1 METHGNTA
9 AKGGLTVWALTGLL
23 WGGLVVLPLAVE
35 AGMPAP
41 LPTQIPIRD
50 SSEPPSSMQPAQ
62 PFVPVPSR
70 KSRHRRR
77 KPVRHR
83 RPAPARQPMAPRAAK
98 TPPAPPA
105 VSTQR
110 APQLEQRQEAPIET
124 LIPLDSLPAPAPAP
138 APEPRAAGSTPA
150 QAGLPPKPAPAPTP
164 ATPVPAAPT
173 PAPAKP

>member
-9 AKGGLTVWALTGLL
+9 AKGGLAVWALTGLL

-50 SSEPPSSMQPAQ
+50 SSEPPSAMRPAQ
-62 PFVPVPSR
+62 PFVPTPSH
-70 KSRHRRR
+70 KPRHRRR

-83 RPAPARQPMAPRAAK
+83 RPAPARPPMAPRAA
-98 TPPAPPA
+98 TPMPASPA
-105 VSTQR
+105 VSNQR
-110 APQLEQRQEAPIET
+110 APKLEQRQEAPIES

-138 APEPRAAGSTPA
+138 APQAAGSTPA
-150 QAGLPPKPAPAPTP
+150 QAGLPPTPAPAPAQATP
-164 ATPVPAAPT
+164 APAAPT
-173 PAPAKP
+173 PEPAKP

>member
-9 AKGGLTVWALTGLL
+9 AKGGLAVWALTGLL

-50 SSEPPSSMQPAQ
+50 SSEPPSAMRPAQ
-62 PFVPVPSR
+62 PFVPTPSH
-70 KSRHRRR
+70 KPRHRRR

-83 RPAPARQPMAPRAAK
+83 RPAPARPPMAPRAA
-98 TPPAPPA
+98 TPMPASPA
-105 VSTQR
+105 VSNQR
-110 APQLEQRQEAPIET
+110 APKLEQRQEAPIES

-138 APEPRAAGSTPA
+138 QAAGSTPA
-150 QAGLPPKPAPAPTP
+150 QAGLPPTPAPAPAQATP
-164 ATPVPAAPT
+164 APAAPT

>member
-9 AKGGLTVWALTGLL
+9 AKGGLAVWALTGLL
-23 WGGLVVLPLAVE
+23 WTGLVVLPLAVE

-50 SSEPPSSMQPAQ
+50 SSEPPSSLQPAQ
-62 PFVPVPSR
+62 PFVPAPSR

-83 RPAPARQPMAPRAAK
+83 RSAPARQPMAPRAAQ
-98 TPPAPPA
+98 TPPAPST
-105 VSTQR
+105 VSNQS
-110 APQLEQRQEAPIET
+110 APRLEPRQEAPIET

-138 APEPRAAGSTPA
+138 APAPQAAGSTPA
-150 QAGLPPKPAPAPTP
+150 QAGLPPKPAPAPAP
-164 ATPVPAAPT
+164 GASAPAAPT
-173 PAPAKP
+173 PTPAKP